1 MESPYA
7 RSGHY
12 DLRMSACGSILAGRA
27 FEGLH
32 VSYRSIGILLLIA
45 LFAEYAHAQTLR
57 APELLTQARALAAD
71 AEHGKI
77 LYLKHCTGCHGHHA
91 WGDGPKQIP
100 ALAGQREF
108 YVLRQLARFA
118 ARERDSSLMQE
129 SIHPADVNRPQA
141 FRDLAAYLSQA
152 SRSPR
157 SDHGDGRALGGG
169 ERTYRRGC
177 IARHDQ
183 SAEGGDGAPIPAIGG
198 QHYYYVLHRLQSF
211 APLHEGRVE
220 SDVLGL
226 VAALSPDEQQGLADY
241 TSRLTALTAAGAAH

>member
-1 MESPYA
+1 MP
-7 RSGHY
+7 
-12 DLRMSACGSILAGRA
+12 SAP
-27 FEGLH
+27 FEDLH
-32 VSYRSIGILLLIA
+32 VSCRSIGILLLIA
-45 LFAEYAHAQTLR
+45 LSAECAHAQTAR
-57 APELLTQARALAAD
+57 TPELLAQARALAAD

-77 LYLKHCTGCHGHHA
+77 LYLKHCTGCHGHQA

-141 FRDLAAYLSQA
+141 FRDLAAYLAQA

-157 SDHGDGRALGGG
+157 SDHGDGRALGVG
-169 ERTYRRGC
+169 ERTYRGC
-177 IARHDQ
+177 IACHDQ
-183 SAEGGDGAPIPAIGG
+183 SAEGSDGAPIPAIGG

-211 APLHEGRVE
+211 PTLHEGRVE
-220 SDVLGL
+220 TDVLRL